1 VLQVSPQR
9 DQRQEPL
16 QAKGVK
22 GAKTT
27 AVQDDLDCTEKPN
40 LEPRRQ
46 FATDCDYHDTSR
58 V

>member
-1 VLQVSPQR
+1 
-9 DQRQEPL
+9 
-16 QAKGVK
+16 VK

-40 LEPRRQ
+40 LEPRWQ
-46 FATDCDYHDTSR
+46 FATDCDYHDATR